1 MSIEAQLHHP
11 APSAAEPV
19 RGALAISG
27 LNKSF
32 AIGGQPR
39 PVLENI
45 DLVVRPGEFVSIVGA
60 SGCGKSTLLRLIV
73 GLDDDYAGEIRLDGD
88 RVTGTSLDRGIVFQ
102 DHRLFPWM
110 TLEENVG
117 LALIN
122 TGVPK
127 AQRARIVA
135 EHIALV
141 NLKGFEKAYPHQLS
155 GGMAQRAAIARALVT
170 EPRLLLLD
178 EPLGALD
185 ALTRVH
191 VQNELQRI
199 WMAQRS
205 TMVMVTHDVEE
216 ALYLGDRVIVMSPNP
231 GRIRRIVEVDLPHP
245 RDRRSPLLHRLKD
258 EILAELTAGPEAD
271 RAPGETSN
279 LVRLPAREER

>member
-1 MSIEAQLHHP
+1 MPPEPLTLNPVHTAP
-11 APSAAEPV
+11 AGA
-19 RGALAISG
+19 RGALSLSG
-27 LNKSF
+27 LAKRF
-32 AIGGQPR
+32 TIGGESR
-39 PVLENI
+39 PVLEGI
-45 DLVVRPGEFVSIVGA
+45 SLDVRPGEFVSIVGA

-73 GLDDDYAGEIRLDGD
+73 GLDADYAGEIRLDGE

-110 TLEENVG
+110 TLEQNVEV
-117 LALIN
+117 ALLG
-122 TGVPK
+122 TELHRLR
-127 AQRARIVA
+127 RARIVA
-135 EHIALV
+135 DHIALV
-141 NLKGFEKAYPHQLS
+141 GLKGFEKAWPHQLS

-170 EPRLLLLD
+170 APRLLLLD

-231 GRIRRIVEVDLPHP
+231 GRIRRIVDVDLPHP

-258 EILAELTAGPEAD
+258 EILAELTAAPEEHA
-271 RAPGETSN
+271 GN